1 MAPALPQAVAAV
13 FVRLLP
19 VAVTPTRL
27 VQTTDWLA
35 PGGGVVA
42 PEITTELSVAFWL

>member
-19 VAVTPTRL
+19 LAVTPTRL
-27 VQTTDWLA
+27 VQTTASA
-35 PGGGVVA
+35 PAGA
-42 PEITTELSVAFWL
+42 ASSRSEITTELSVAFWL